1 MVLSLLLFYPLHQC
15 LGQML
20 SSFLYATEQ
29 SVLLAVSGSITLL
42 LGLLLTYVLLAPS
55 QAIIGGFDLGAKGLA
70 SKMLIVQFLN
80 VNIVAYLVTKK
91 MKWEFDFSYQLSTL
105 LLCLGAGGLS
115 QYVVSWLIM
124 MFEWPLMLVIF
135 VYGLVYL
142 FMITVVVI
150 YLPKVVGLTKK
161 DVGRVFS
168 SLRPIR
174 G

>member
-1 MVLSLLLFYPLHQC
+1 
-15 LGQML
+15 
-20 SSFLYATEQ
+20 
-29 SVLLAVSGSITLL
+29 
-42 LGLLLTYVLLAPS
+42 
-55 QAIIGGFDLGAKGLA
+55 
-70 SKMLIVQFLN
+70 MLIVQFLN
-80 VNIVAYLVTKK
+80 VNIVAYLATKK

-135 VYGLVYL
+135 IYGLVYL